1 MIAGLLAQGMPAFA
15 AACAAVWLHGKAG
28 ENLGFGLIA
37 DDLPEA
43 LPGLM
48 SAIHD

>member
-1 MIAGLLAQGMPAFA
+1 LLAQGMPGFE

-28 ENLGFGLIA
+28 EALGFGLIA

-43 LPGLM
+43 LPGALRLV
-48 SAIHD
+48 AG